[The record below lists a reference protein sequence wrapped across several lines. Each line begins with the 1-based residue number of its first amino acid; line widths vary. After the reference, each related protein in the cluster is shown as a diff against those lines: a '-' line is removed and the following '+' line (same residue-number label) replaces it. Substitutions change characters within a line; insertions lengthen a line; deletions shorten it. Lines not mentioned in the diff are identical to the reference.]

1 MILLRSALNA
11 AAVFFRYGKPKNA
24 FGVYSHKKSP
34 GKGNAFSGDCFHGFM
49 SAFTP

>member
-34 GKGNAFSGDCFHGFM
+34 EKATPFRVI
-49 SAFTP
+49 AFTDL